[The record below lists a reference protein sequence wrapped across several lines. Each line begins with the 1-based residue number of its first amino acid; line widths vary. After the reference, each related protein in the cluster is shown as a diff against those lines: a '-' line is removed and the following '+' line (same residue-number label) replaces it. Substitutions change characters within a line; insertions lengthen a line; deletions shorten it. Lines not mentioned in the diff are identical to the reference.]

1 MARAKKT
8 DRAEARRRYRAE
20 TATTDDGA
28 TDEGDAAPAS
38 AARST
43 RAATTA
49 YSTPSGRVGIGTAFR
64 TAFHPVNIR
73 EDLAALPW
81 LLRSRAF
88 LIPLA
93 VTVASST
100 LVTVTGGRDVI
111 TSLPVRL
118 LRPDPADRRRVHR
131 RASSPRGRAGCSGSS
146 SSFIAAFGYMVFI
159 LSVTTGTPDEA
170 VARQA
175 LPRHSCAS
183 PILGALFAAGAAW
196 YRRFLQLS
204 NPNRGAPRPRPK
216 SSADGRVADQRHP
229 EGARQALVAAA
240 QPRRR
245 IPA

>member
-1 MARAKKT
+1 VARAKKT

-20 TATTDDGA
+20 TGT
-28 TDEGDAAPAS
+28 GDAEDAVDGSASPAAAPRTS
-38 AARST
+38 SP
-43 RAATTA
+43 A
-49 YSTPSGRVGIGTAFR
+49 YSTPAGRVGIGTAFR

-93 VTVASST
+93 ITVAAAT

-111 TSLPVRL
+111 TAFLFAYFVQTPPIGGAL
-118 LRPDPADRRRVHR
+118 IAGFLAP
-131 RASSPRGRAGCSGSS
+131 RASWLLGFII
-146 SSFIAAFGYMVFI
+146 SFIAAIGYTIFI
-159 LSVTTGTPDEA
+159 LSVTTGTPDQD

-175 LPRHSCAS
+175 IPASFVAS

-204 NPNRGAPRPRPK
+204 NPNRGKRAEAKRGG
-216 SSADGRVADQRHP
+216 DGRSRTS
-229 EGARQALVAAA
+229 GAQKA
-240 QPRRR
+240 
-245 IPA
+245 PAKR

>member
-1 MARAKKT
+1 VARAKKT

-20 TATTDDGA
+20 TAPADVGAADD
-28 TDEGDAAPAS
+28 GDAAPAS
-38 AARST
+38 AARAT
-43 RAATTA
+43 RAATPA

-100 LVTVTGGRDVI
+100 LVTVTGGRDII
-111 TSLPVRL
+111 TSFLFAYFVQTPPIGGAL
-118 LRPDPADRRRVHR
+118 IAGFLAP
-131 RASSPRGRAGCSGSS
+131 RASWLLGFIISL
-146 SSFIAAFGYMVFI
+146 IAAVGYMVFI

-170 VARQA
+170 IARQA
-175 LPRHSCAS
+175 LPAAFLAS

-204 NPNRGAPRPRPK
+204 NPNRGRRAEAKRG
-216 SSADGRVADQRHP
+216 ADGRSRSSGSPKAPVKR
-229 EGARQALVAAA
+229 
-240 QPRRR
+240 
-245 IPA
+245 